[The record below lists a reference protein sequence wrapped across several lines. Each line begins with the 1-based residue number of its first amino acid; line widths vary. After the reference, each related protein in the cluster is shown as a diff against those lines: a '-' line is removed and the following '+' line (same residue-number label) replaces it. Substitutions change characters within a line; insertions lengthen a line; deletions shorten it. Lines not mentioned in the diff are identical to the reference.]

1 MNNAGNNH
9 VFSLQRMISVIV
21 PLYNKGSLVCKTIDS
36 VLKQDY
42 NDLEI
47 IVVDDGS
54 KDDSAE
60 YVKSYT
66 DPRVR
71 YLYKANGGVSSARN
85 YGARHAKGEWLMY
98 LDADDEILLG
108 ALSELMSLHEKYPEC
123 KLLTGQILWLAKGKE
138 INKKKKK
145 HISHPFKTSFPFLA
159 IWLNKCYPGTRNM
172 LVHKSLVKEY
182 GGYDERMSFFEDWE
196 FSLRMARCGS
206 LACSDKNIGIY
217 NQEEG
222 GLSSSWHPLEKEM
235 AYYIPEI
242 IKKAS
247 FFERALLYENLEFE
261 LFCLKD
267 DKEKYDFYMN
277 MRNKYFSRIHD
288 LVHWGRMKFVL

>member
-1 MNNAGNNH
+1 
-9 VFSLQRMISVIV
+9 MISIIV
-21 PLYNKGSLVCKTIDS
+21 PLYNKGNLVCKTIDS
-36 VLKQDY
+36 VLRQDY
-42 NDLEI
+42 DDFEI

-66 DPRVR
+66 DPRVH
-71 YLYKANGGVSSARN
+71 YYFKENGGVSSARN
-85 YGARHAKGEWLMY
+85 YGTKFAHGDWIMY
-98 LDADDEILLG
+98 LDADDEILPG
-108 ALSELMSLHEKYPEC
+108 ALSELISLNKKFPGC
-123 KLLTGQILWLAKGKE
+123 KLLTGQILWLVKGKE
-138 INKKKKK
+138 LENKK
-145 HISHPFKTSFPFLA
+145 IRAVSRPFCSSHPFFT

-172 LVHKSLVKEY
+172 LVHKSLVQEL

-196 FSLRMARCGS
+196 FSLRMARCGRI
-206 LACSDKNIGIY
+206 ACTDKNIGIY

-222 GLSSSWHPLEKEM
+222 GLSTSWHPLEKEM

-261 LFCLKD
+261 IFCLRD

-277 MRNKYFSRIHD
+277 MRNKYFGRIYHIF
-288 LVHWGRMKFVL
+288 HWCRMKFVL

>member
-1 MNNAGNNH
+1 
-9 VFSLQRMISVIV
+9 MISIIV
-21 PLYNKGSLVCKTIDS
+21 PLYNKGQLVCKTIDS

-42 NDLEI
+42 DDYEI

-54 KDDSAE
+54 KDNSSE

-66 DPRVR
+66 DPRVH
-71 YLYKANGGVSSARN
+71 YYYKENGGVSSARN
-85 YGARHAKGEWLMY
+85 FGANHARGEWIMY
-98 LDADDEILLG
+98 LDADDEILSG
-108 ALSELMSLHEKYPEC
+108 ALSELISLNEKYPEC
-123 KLLTGQILWLAKGKE
+123 KLLTGQILWLVKGE
-138 INKKKKK
+138 ELEHKKSRAV
-145 HISHPFKTSFPFLA
+145 SHPFCSSHPFFT

-172 LVHKSLVKEY
+172 LVHKSLVHEL

-196 FSLRMARCGS
+196 FSLRMARCGRI
-206 LACSDKNIGIY
+206 ACTDKNIGVY

-261 LFCLKD
+261 LFCLRD

-277 MRNKYFSRIHD
+277 MRNKYFGRIYHI
-288 LVHWGRMKFVL
+288 VHWCRMKFVL

>member
-1 MNNAGNNH
+1 
-9 VFSLQRMISVIV
+9 MISVIV
-21 PLYNKGSLVCKTIDS
+21 PLYNKGQLVCKTINS

-42 NDLEI
+42 GDFEI

-54 KDDSAE
+54 KDDSSE

-66 DPRVR
+66 DPRVN
-71 YLYKANGGVSSARN
+71 YYYKENGGVSSARN
-85 YGARHAKGEWLMY
+85 FGANHAHGEWIMY
-98 LDADDEILLG
+98 LDADDEILPG
-108 ALSELMSLHEKYPEC
+108 ALSELISLNEKYPEC
-123 KLLTGQILWLAKGKE
+123 KLLTGQILWLVKGRE
-138 INKKKKK
+138 LEHKKSRAV
-145 HISHPFKTSFPFLA
+145 SHPFCSSHPFFT

-172 LVHKSLVKEY
+172 LVHKSLIQEL

-196 FSLRMARCGS
+196 FSLRMARCGRI
-206 LACSDKNIGIY
+206 ACTDKNIGIY

-261 LFCLKD
+261 LFCLRD
-267 DKEKYDFYMN
+267 DKEKHDFYMN
-277 MRNKYFSRIHD
+277 MRNKFFGRIYHI
-288 LVHWGRMKFVL
+288 VHWCRMKFVL